1 MEKIKCLKW
10 LKSERA
16 ITLVEVL
23 AVLALLSMVVLLASS
38 IYMFS
43 QKQMIQQSS
52 DIQVQS
58 NVRLAA
64 KILTKDIR
72 KSDSVT
78 ISTSSNFAV
87 NKANLT
93 IDRYEFKDKTLYK
106 NDQPFIS
113 DIQSFTIKKNPDDS
127 ISLSVANLPET
138 TILIRKTR

>member
-1 MEKIKCLKW
+1 MEKIKWWHCPE
-10 LKSERA
+10 SEKGV
-16 ITLVEVL
+16 TLIEVL
-23 AVLALLSMVVLLASS
+23 AALALLSIIMLLASS
-38 IYMFS
+38 IHIFS
-43 QKQMIQQSS
+43 QKQMGHQSKE
-52 DIQVQS
+52 IQVQS

-64 KILTKDIR
+64 KVLTKDIR

-78 ISTSSNFAV
+78 IISSSKFEV

-93 IDRYEFKDKTLYK
+93 VDRYEFKDNTLYK

-113 DIQSFTIKKNPDDS
+113 DIQSFTINKNPDDS